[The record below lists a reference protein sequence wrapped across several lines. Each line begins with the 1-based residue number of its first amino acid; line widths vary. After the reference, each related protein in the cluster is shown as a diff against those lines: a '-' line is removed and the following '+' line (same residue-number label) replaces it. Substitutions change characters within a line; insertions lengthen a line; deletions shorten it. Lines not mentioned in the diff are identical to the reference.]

1 MRVVQLTVTPDADGV
16 LRFAIPAG
24 QGAAGPFEVAVVLT
38 AVPTANGAHPAMTPE
53 ELGWPPGY
61 FENVVGS
68 IEDDT
73 FCRPP
78 QPQFGPPVSLE

>member
-24 QGAAGPFEVAVVLT
+24 PGVTGPVEAAVVLT
-38 AVPTANGAHPAMTPE
+38 PAPTANGTHPAKTPE

-68 IEDDT
+68 IDDET
-73 FCRPP
+73 FMRHP
-78 QPQFGPPVSLE
+78 QPEYPPPVSLE